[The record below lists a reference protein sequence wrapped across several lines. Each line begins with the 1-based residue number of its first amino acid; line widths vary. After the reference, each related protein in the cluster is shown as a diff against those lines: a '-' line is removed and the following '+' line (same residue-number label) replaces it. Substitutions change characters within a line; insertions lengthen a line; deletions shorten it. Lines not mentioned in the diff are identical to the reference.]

1 MHRRLNKDKKVIS
14 SGIPILDSKLQRGG
28 FMEGTVILCIGD
40 ASSRK
45 DLFGYRFLMEG
56 IKNGEKVTFYDVE
69 ASSDEILDLFNDS
82 DEIEDMDQLDF
93 VDACPEYSK
102 FYINAVPATIIDHMR
117 QNNDSRRVLINPFTF
132 FIERFGVM
140 DAGDLIIRVR
150 EIAMQK
156 NITVLLLMAN
166 ILSDL
171 ELQSIMDKCD
181 GIIEL
186 TTKVYHKDIFHELML
201 KKFGSGQRDVYLTYV
216 IEDSKIK
223 VTSMD
228 KIS

>member
-82 DEIEDMDQLDF
+82 DEIDNMDQLDF

-102 FYINAVPATIIDHMR
+102 F
-117 QNNDSRRVLINPFTF
+117 
-132 FIERFGVM
+132 FI
-140 DAGDLIIRVR
+140 
-150 EIAMQK
+150 
-156 NITVLLLMAN
+156 
-166 ILSDL
+166 
-171 ELQSIMDKCD
+171 
-181 GIIEL
+181 
-186 TTKVYHKDIFHELML
+186 
-201 KKFGSGQRDVYLTYV
+201 
-216 IEDSKIK
+216 
-223 VTSMD
+223 
-228 KIS
+228 